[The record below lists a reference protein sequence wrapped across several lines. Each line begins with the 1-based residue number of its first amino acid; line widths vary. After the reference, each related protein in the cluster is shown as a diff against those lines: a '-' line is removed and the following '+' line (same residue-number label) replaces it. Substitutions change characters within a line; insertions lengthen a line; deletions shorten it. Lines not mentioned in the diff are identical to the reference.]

1 MSRKSQ
7 DIHIATAAI
16 VEAFTALPSG
26 LWFLFQNVRLQ
37 GSYAA
42 KPKDSLM
49 SEARKSGITRIGER
63 DEVGVPVDVLVQVES
78 PSASWRIDE
87 ATGKRLRGVNY
98 PAVVFRGALTA
109 QALAAAKDWATISI
123 FGKVE
128 TSYNK
133 ETKTMSQ
140 RYTAMYLTDG
150 SETVSAQLASD
161 TSFDISVA
169 GEASDTT
176 EQLF

>member
-7 DIHIATAAI
+7 DIHIATSAI
-16 VEAFTALPSG
+16 VEALTALPSG

-37 GSYAA
+37 GSYAT

-63 DEVGVPVDVLVQVES
+63 DAEGVPVDVLVQVES

-87 ATGKRLRGVNY
+87 ATNKRMRGVNY

-109 QALAAAKDWATISI
+109 QALAAAKGWATISI

-150 SETVSAQLASD
+150 SETVSAQLATD

-169 GEASDTT
+169 GDASDTAV
-176 EQLF
+176 QF

>member
-1 MSRKSQ
+1 MSRKTQ
-7 DIHIATAAI
+7 EIHIATSAI
-16 VEAFTALPSG
+16 VEALTALPSG
-26 LWFLFQNVRLQ
+26 LWFFFQNVRLQ
-37 GSYAA
+37 GSYAD

-63 DEVGVPVDVLVQVES
+63 DVEGVPVDVLVQVES

-98 PAVVFRGALTA
+98 PAVVFRGTLMP
-109 QALAAAKDWATISI
+109 QALAAAKAWDTVSI

-140 RYTAMYLTDG
+140 RYTALYLTDG

-161 TSFDISVA
+161 TSFDIRVT
-169 GEASDTT
+169 EDASDTAA
-176 EQLF
+176 QF

>member
-7 DIHIATAAI
+7 DIHIATSAI
-16 VEAFTALPSG
+16 VEALTALPSG

-37 GSYAA
+37 GSYAE

-63 DEVGVPVDVLVQVES
+63 DVEGVPVDVLVQVES

-109 QALAAAKDWATISI
+109 QALAAAKGWATISI

-133 ETKTMSQ
+133 ETKTMINKVKMSASMPIGAGLLQFITSQ
-140 RYTAMYLTDG
+140 KLPSLKSQATQPLLT
-150 SETVSAQLASD
+150 
-161 TSFDISVA
+161 
-169 GEASDTT
+169 
-176 EQLF
+176 